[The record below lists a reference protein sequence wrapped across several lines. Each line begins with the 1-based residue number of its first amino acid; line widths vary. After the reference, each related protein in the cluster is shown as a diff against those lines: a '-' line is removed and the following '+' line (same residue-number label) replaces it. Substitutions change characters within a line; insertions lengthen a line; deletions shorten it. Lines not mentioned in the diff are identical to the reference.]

1 MVMIQTVLHFVTSV
15 SSSTYGTNDRNLT
28 NDKLAVH
35 EHVFCTNQ
43 VSVELD
49 DGLALTTMALA
60 TDGATKP
67 GIEPMQLVSPRS
79 VPSMRTILYM
89 TRLLNNKSVHS
100 LCYQRY
106 AVHIM
111 HLRNWGQCPE
121 GW

>member
-1 MVMIQTVLHFVTSV
+1 MRITMVMIQTVLHFVTSV
-15 SSSTYGTNDRNLT
+15 SSSTYGTNDCNLT

-89 TRLLNNKSVHS
+89 TRLFMIKVSTLS
-100 LCYQRY
+100 
-106 AVHIM
+106 AIEDM
-111 HLRNWGQCPE
+111 HLQNWGQCPE
-121 GW
+121 GL

>member
-1 MVMIQTVLHFVTSV
+1 MRITMVMIQTVLHFVTSV
-15 SSSTYGTNDRNLT
+15 SSSTCGANDCNLT

-89 TRLLNNKSVHS
+89 TRLFRIKVSTLS
-100 LCYQRY
+100 
-106 AVHIM
+106 AIEDM
-111 HLRNWGQCPE
+111 HLQNWGQCPE